1 MTKLTFHIQKSQ
13 VTIQFIRKLLE
24 AGAEIDTLDR
34 RDRTPIMIAAEFHP
48 DPGYEFEIMYD
59 YYWNFGLEK
68 FGIFSRPD
76 SQNHLILSFKSAVKH
91 NSFS

>member
-1 MTKLTFHIQKSQ
+1 MTRLKSKNNPFPTLDDLKLTFHIQKSQ

-34 RDRTPIMIAAEFHP
+34 KDRTPIMIAAEFHP

-59 YYWNFGLEK
+59 RD
-68 FGIFSRPD
+68 I
-76 SQNHLILSFKSAVKH
+76 
-91 NSFS
+91 